1 MRLAAC
7 ALSAV
12 LLSGCSWL
20 GMGGQSN
27 GYGTSGGAYGVN
39 CVPGQSASYGQYGQY
54 GQGASYGYDA
64 ACAGGSY
71 GVGQG
76 YGGGYGAGQG
86 FGGAYG
92 AGLNGY
98 GAGGAGFGQA
108 GFGAGGAG
116 FGPGGFGA
124 GGAGFGPGGFG
135 ASGAGFGPGGAGFG
149 PGGAGFGAGGAGFG
163 PGGAGFGPAGFG
175 AGGAGF
181 GPGIVSPGL
190 AAQGIGGGFGGNTVF
205 SNGGV
210 TTLGAGTQFGTA
222 GFGGNVVGTQFANGQ
237 FVNGAAV
244 QNVVGAPIY
253 VPQPFA
259 APFGVPQL
267 RGVGAALPFGFE
279 VFGGT
284 EFDIDGVAK
293 PGKSRSPSDPGDGSV
308 SPGIAGEFD
317 NVDFN
322 DAFSDG
328 YTIGGAATYDLSR
341 NTTLLASAAFSEKNG
356 QTVDT
361 GSFISGTY
369 ADPAHPTLAEF
380 TPDIGAVDRDLEG
393 SFSDFRQYTLEAGVR
408 QYVGNGYGLR
418 PYVGATGG
426 FTYNNDV
433 DVTQTYS
440 DTGEVF
446 APKTEFID
454 SGWRPTA
461 AGVIGAEMAV
471 GPRAAIGVET
481 GIRWRDG
488 LKGDIV
494 NNDDRFSI
502 PLNLRGRVAF

>member
-20 GMGGQSN
+20 GTGGQSN
-27 GYGTSGGAYGVN
+27 GYGTSGGAYGAN
-39 CVPGQSASYGQYGQY
+39 CGPVQAASYGQYGQA
-54 GQGASYGYDA
+54 ASYGGGYGFDPG
-64 ACAGGSY
+64 CAGGSY
-71 GVGQG
+71 GVAQ
-76 YGGGYGAGQG
+76 
-86 FGGAYG
+86 
-92 AGLNGY
+92 
-98 GAGGAGFGQA
+98 

-116 FGPGGFGA
+116 FGQGVNGFGA
-124 GGAGFGPGGFG
+124 GGAGFGQGVN
-135 ASGAGFGPGGAGFG
+135 GFGPGVVGA
-149 PGGAGFGAGGAGFG
+149 
-163 PGGAGFGPAGFG
+163 
-175 AGGAGF
+175 
-181 GPGIVSPGL
+181 GL

-210 TTLGAGTQFGTA
+210 TTLGAGAPFGA
-222 GFGGNVVGTQFANGQ
+222 SAFGGNVVGTQFANGQ

-244 QNVVGAPIY
+244 QNVVGAPIF

-284 EFDIDGVAK
+284 EFDIDGTAFN
-293 PGKSRSPSDPGDGSV
+293 GRERSPSDPGNGGASSGV
-308 SPGIAGEFD
+308 AGEFE
-317 NVDFN
+317 NADF
-322 DAFSDG
+322 DDVFSDG
-328 YTIGGAATYDLSR
+328 YTIGGAATYDISR
-341 NTTLLASAAFSEKNG
+341 NTTLLASGSFSEKNG
-356 QTVDT
+356 RTVDS
-361 GSFISGTY
+361 GSFQSGTFTTT
-369 ADPAHPTLAEF
+369 PPNLANF
-380 TPDIGAVDRDLEG
+380 TPDIGSVDRDLEA
-393 SFSDFRQYTLEAGVR
+393 SFSDLDQYTLEAGVR
-408 QYVGNGYGLR
+408 QYVGNGFGLR

-433 DVTQTYS
+433 DITQTFT

-446 APKTEFID
+446 SPTSEFID

-461 AGVIGAEMAV
+461 AGILGAELAV

-502 PLNLRGRVAF
+502 PLNLRGRLAF

>member
-27 GYGTSGGAYGVN
+27 GYGTSGGAYGAN
-39 CVPGQSASYGQYGQY
+39 CAPVQSAAYGQYGQAASY
-54 GQGASYGYDA
+54 GGAYGYDA

-71 GVGQG
+71 GVAQ
-76 YGGGYGAGQG
+76 GYGAGAGFNGANG
-86 FGGAYG
+86 FGAGG
-92 AGLNGY
+92 AGFGQGGF
-98 GAGGAGFGQA
+98 GAGGAGFGPGGFGPGGAGFGQA

-116 FGPGGFGA
+116 FGQGGFGA
-124 GGAGFGPGGFG
+124 GGAGFGQG
-135 ASGAGFGPGGAGFG
+135 GFGPGV
-149 PGGAGFGAGGAGFG
+149 
-163 PGGAGFGPAGFG
+163 
-175 AGGAGF
+175 
-181 GPGIVSPGL
+181 VSPGL
-190 AAQGIGGGFGGNTVF
+190 AAQGVGGGFAGNGAF
-205 SNGGV
+205 GPGGV
-210 TTLGAGTQFGTA
+210 TTLGAGAPFGA
-222 GFGGNVVGTQFANGQ
+222 SAFGGNVVGTQLANGQ

-244 QNVVGAPIY
+244 QNVVGAPIF

-284 EFDIDGVAK
+284 EFDIDGTAFN
-293 PGKSRSPSDPGDGSV
+293 GRERSPSDPGNGGA
-308 SPGIAGEFD
+308 SPGIAGEFAD
-317 NVDFN
+317 VDFN

-328 YTIGGAATYDLSR
+328 YTIGGAATYDVSR
-341 NTTLLASAAFSEKNG
+341 NTTLLASASFSDKNG
-356 QTVDT
+356 RTVDS
-361 GSFISGTY
+361 GSFQSGTFTTT
-369 ADPAHPTLAEF
+369 PPNLANF
-380 TPDIGAVDRDLEG
+380 TPDVGSVDRDLEA
-393 SFSDFRQYTLEAGVR
+393 SFTDLEQYTLEAGVR

-433 DVTQTYS
+433 DITQTFT

-446 APKTEFID
+446 SPTGEFID

-461 AGVIGAEMAV
+461 AGIIGAELAV

>member
-20 GMGGQSN
+20 GTGGQSN
-27 GYGTSGGAYGVN
+27 GYGTSGGAYGAN
-39 CVPGQSASYGQYGQY
+39 CGQYGQA
-54 GQGASYGYDA
+54 ASYGGGYGFDPG
-64 ACAGGSY
+64 CAGGSY
-71 GVGQG
+71 GV
-76 YGGGYGAGQG
+76 AQG
-86 FGGAYG
+86 F
-92 AGLNGY
+92 
-98 GAGGAGFGQA
+98 GAGGAGFGQGVN

-116 FGPGGFGA
+116 FGPGVNGFGA
-124 GGAGFGPGGFG
+124 GGAGFGPGVN
-135 ASGAGFGPGGAGFG
+135 
-149 PGGAGFGAGGAGFG
+149 GFGAGGAGFG
-163 PGGAGFGPAGFG
+163 QGVNGFGVGGAGFGQGVNGFGAGGAGFAPGVNGFG

-181 GPGIVSPGL
+181 GQGVNGFGPGVVGAGL

-210 TTLGAGTQFGTA
+210 TTLGAGAPFGA
-222 GFGGNVVGTQFANGQ
+222 SAFGGNVVGTQFANGQ

-244 QNVVGAPIY
+244 QNVVGAPIF

-284 EFDIDGVAK
+284 EFDIDGTAFN
-293 PGKSRSPSDPGDGSV
+293 GRERSPSDPGNGGASSGV
-308 SPGIAGEFD
+308 AGEFE
-317 NVDFN
+317 NADF
-322 DAFSDG
+322 DDVFSDG
-328 YTIGGAATYDLSR
+328 YTIGGAATYDISR
-341 NTTLLASAAFSEKNG
+341 NTTLLASGSFSEKNG
-356 QTVDT
+356 RTVDS
-361 GSFISGTY
+361 GSFQSGTFTTT
-369 ADPAHPTLAEF
+369 PPNLANF
-380 TPDIGAVDRDLEG
+380 TPDIGSVDRDLEA
-393 SFSDFRQYTLEAGVR
+393 SFSDLDQYTLEAGVR
-408 QYVGNGYGLR
+408 QYVGNGFGLR

-433 DVTQTYS
+433 DITQTFT

-446 APKTEFID
+446 SPTSEFID

-461 AGVIGAEMAV
+461 AGIVGAELAV

-502 PLNLRGRVAF
+502 PLNLRGRLAF

>member
-20 GMGGQSN
+20 GAGGQGS
-27 GYGTSGGAYGVN
+27 GFGTSAGAYGAN
-39 CVPGQSASYGQYGQY
+39 CAPFQSGAYGQYGQQYGQY
-54 GQGASYGYDA
+54 GQAASYAGGFDA
-64 ACAGGSY
+64 SCAGGSY
-71 GVGQG
+71 GVAPGFGQDGFGQG
-76 YGGGYGAGQG
+76 G
-86 FGGAYG
+86 FGQ
-92 AGLNGY
+92 
-98 GAGGAGFGQA
+98 AGFGQA

-116 FGPGGFGA
+116 FGPGGFGQ
-124 GGAGFGPGGFG
+124 
-135 ASGAGFGPGGAGFG
+135 AGFGPGGAGFG
-149 PGGAGFGAGGAGFG
+149 QGGFGPGGAGFGQAGFG
-163 PGGAGFGPAGFG
+163 QAGFGPAGFG

-181 GPGIVSPGL
+181 GPGGFGQAGVAQAGFGQSGFGAGDAGFGQAGFGQAGFGQGAVISQGL
-190 AAQGIGGGFGGNTVF
+190 AAQGIGGGFAGNT
-205 SNGGV
+205 
-210 TTLGAGTQFGTA
+210 A
-222 GFGGNVVGTQFANGQ
+222 FGGNVVGTQFANGQ

-244 QNVVGAPIY
+244 QNVVGAPIF

-284 EFDIDGVAK
+284 EFDIDGVAFN
-293 PGKSRSPSDPGDGSV
+293 GRERSPSDPGNGGA

-317 NVDFN
+317 DVDFD

-328 YTIGGAATYDLSR
+328 YTIGGAATYDVSR
-341 NTTLLASAAFSEKNG
+341 DTTLIAQASYSDKNG
-356 QTVDT
+356 RTVDA
-361 GSFISGTY
+361 GSFQSGTFTTTPP
-369 ADPAHPTLAEF
+369 DLANF
-380 TPDIGAVDRDLEG
+380 TPDMGAVDRDLEA
-393 SFSDFRQYTLEAGVR
+393 SFTDLEQFTLEAGVR
-408 QYVGNGYGLR
+408 QYVGNGFGLR

-433 DVTQTYS
+433 DITQNFV
-440 DTGEVF
+440 DTGQVF
-446 APKTEFID
+446 SPTSEFID

-461 AGVIGAEMAV
+461 AGIIGAELAV
-471 GPRAAIGVET
+471 GPRSAIGVET

>member
-20 GMGGQSN
+20 GAGGQGS
-27 GYGTSGGAYGVN
+27 GFGTSAGAYGAN
-39 CVPGQSASYGQYGQY
+39 CAPFQSGVYGQQYGQY
-54 GQGASYGYDA
+54 GQAASYAGGFDA

-71 GVGQG
+71 GV
-76 YGGGYGAGQG
+76 APG
-86 FGGAYG
+86 F
-92 AGLNGY
+92 
-98 GAGGAGFGQA
+98 GAGGAGFGPGGFGQA

-116 FGPGGFGA
+116 FGPGGFGQA
-124 GGAGFGPGGFG
+124 GVAQAGFGQ
-135 ASGAGFGPGGAGFG
+135 AGFGQGAV
-149 PGGAGFGAGGAGFG
+149 
-163 PGGAGFGPAGFG
+163 
-175 AGGAGF
+175 
-181 GPGIVSPGL
+181 ISPGL
-190 AAQGIGGGFGGNTVF
+190 AAQGIGGNT
-205 SNGGV
+205 
-210 TTLGAGTQFGTA
+210 A
-222 GFGGNVVGTQFANGQ
+222 FGGNVVGTQFANGQ

-244 QNVVGAPIY
+244 QNVVGAPIF

-284 EFDIDGVAK
+284 EFDIDGVAFN
-293 PGKSRSPSDPGDGSV
+293 GRERSPSDPGNGGA

-317 NVDFN
+317 DVDFD

-328 YTIGGAATYDLSR
+328 YTIGGAATYDVSR
-341 NTTLLASAAFSEKNG
+341 NTTLLASASYSDKNG
-356 QTVDT
+356 RTVDS
-361 GSFISGTY
+361 GSFQSGTFTTT
-369 ADPAHPTLAEF
+369 PPNLANF
-380 TPDIGAVDRDLEG
+380 TPDIGSVDRDLEAT
-393 SFSDFRQYTLEAGVR
+393 FTDLEQYTLEAGVR
-408 QYVGNGYGLR
+408 RYVGNGFGLR

-433 DVTQTYS
+433 DITQNFV

-446 APKTEFID
+446 SPTSEFID

-461 AGVIGAEMAV
+461 SGIIGAELAV
-471 GPRAAIGVET
+471 GPRSAIGVET

>member
-20 GMGGQSN
+20 GTGGQSN
-27 GYGTSGGAYGVN
+27 GYGTSGGAYGAN
-39 CVPGQSASYGQYGQY
+39 CGPVQAASYGQYGQA
-54 GQGASYGYDA
+54 ASYGGGYGFDPG
-64 ACAGGSY
+64 CAGGSY
-71 GVGQG
+71 GVAQ
-76 YGGGYGAGQG
+76 
-86 FGGAYG
+86 
-92 AGLNGY
+92 
-98 GAGGAGFGQA
+98 

-116 FGPGGFGA
+116 FGQGVN
-124 GGAGFGPGGFG
+124 GFGPGVVG
-135 ASGAGFGPGGAGFG
+135 A
-149 PGGAGFGAGGAGFG
+149 
-163 PGGAGFGPAGFG
+163 
-175 AGGAGF
+175 
-181 GPGIVSPGL
+181 GL

-210 TTLGAGTQFGTA
+210 TTLGAGAPFGA
-222 GFGGNVVGTQFANGQ
+222 SAFGGNVVGTQFANGQ

-244 QNVVGAPIY
+244 QNVVGAPIF
-253 VPQPFA
+253 VPQPFS

-284 EFDIDGVAK
+284 EFDIDGTAFN
-293 PGKSRSPSDPGDGSV
+293 GRERSPSDPGNGGA
-308 SPGIAGEFD
+308 SPGVAGEFE
-317 NVDFN
+317 NADF
-322 DAFSDG
+322 DDVFSDG
-328 YTIGGAATYDLSR
+328 YTIGGAATYDISR
-341 NTTLLASAAFSEKNG
+341 NTTLLASGSFSEKNG
-356 QTVDT
+356 RTVDS
-361 GSFISGTY
+361 GSFQSGTFTTT
-369 ADPAHPTLAEF
+369 PPNLANF
-380 TPDIGAVDRDLEG
+380 TPDIGSVDRDLEA
-393 SFSDFRQYTLEAGVR
+393 SFSDLDQYTLEAGVR
-408 QYVGNGYGLR
+408 QYVGNGFGLR

-433 DVTQTYS
+433 DITQTFT

-446 APKTEFID
+446 SPTSEFID

-461 AGVIGAEMAV
+461 AGIVGAELAV

-502 PLNLRGRVAF
+502 PLNLRGRLAF

>member
-20 GMGGQSN
+20 GTGGQSN
-27 GYGTSGGAYGVN
+27 GYGTSGGAYGAN
-39 CVPGQSASYGQYGQY
+39 CAPIQTASYGQYGQAASY
-54 GQGASYGYDA
+54 GGGYGYDA

-71 GVGQG
+71 GVG
-76 YGGGYGAGQG
+76 
-86 FGGAYG
+86 
-92 AGLNGY
+92 
-98 GAGGAGFGQA
+98 AGFGPGA
-108 GFGAGGAG
+108 NGFGAGGAG
-116 FGPGGFGA
+116 FGPGVNGFGA
-124 GGAGFGPGGFG
+124 GGAGFGPG
-135 ASGAGFGPGGAGFG
+135 AN
-149 PGGAGFGAGGAGFG
+149 GFGAGGAGFG
-163 PGGAGFGPAGFG
+163 PGANGFG

-181 GPGIVSPGL
+181 GQGVNGFGPGVVGAGL

-210 TTLGAGTQFGTA
+210 TTLGAGAPFGA
-222 GFGGNVVGTQFANGQ
+222 SAFGGNVVGTQFANGQ

-244 QNVVGAPIY
+244 QNVVGAPIF

-284 EFDIDGVAK
+284 EFDIDGTAFN
-293 PGKSRSPSDPGDGSV
+293 GRERSPSDPGNGGASSGV
-308 SPGIAGEFD
+308 AGEFE
-317 NVDFN
+317 NADF
-322 DAFSDG
+322 DDVFSDG
-328 YTIGGAATYDLSR
+328 YTIGGAATYDISR
-341 NTTLLASAAFSEKNG
+341 NTTLLASGSFSEKNG
-356 QTVDT
+356 RTVDS
-361 GSFISGTY
+361 GSFQSGTFTTT
-369 ADPAHPTLAEF
+369 PPNLANF
-380 TPDIGAVDRDLEG
+380 TPDIGSVDRDLEA
-393 SFSDFRQYTLEAGVR
+393 SFSDLDQYTLEAGVR
-408 QYVGNGYGLR
+408 QYVGNGFGLR

-433 DVTQTYS
+433 DITQTFT

-446 APKTEFID
+446 SPTSEFID

-461 AGVIGAEMAV
+461 AGIVGAELAV

-502 PLNLRGRVAF
+502 PLNLRGRLAF